1 MTHTKNRPAH
11 ILAATDNILIE
22 RPMIFMKTL
31 PPPTANRSR
40 VSTAPVG
47 VNIQE
52 NRTVRKSAAPCPAV

>member
-22 RPMIFMKTL
+22 RPMILMNTL
-31 PPPTANRSR
+31 TPPTANRSR

-47 VNIQE
+47 VNIQA